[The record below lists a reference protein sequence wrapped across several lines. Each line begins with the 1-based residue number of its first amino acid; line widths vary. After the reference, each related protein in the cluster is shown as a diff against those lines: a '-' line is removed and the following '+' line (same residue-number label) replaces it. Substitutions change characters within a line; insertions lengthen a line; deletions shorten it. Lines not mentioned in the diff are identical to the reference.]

1 MGQAKN
7 VLELQGVASRTESNL
22 REISMRLSKG
32 DFVSILCPESKNIAM
47 EIFKLFSFLDKPKK
61 GKVLLDG
68 EDITQLK
75 EKEIERRRLSK
86 IGLVLPKM
94 IPTLTVIDN
103 LTLLMREAGIPKM
116 DADERAK
123 ALIDSAGLTNKSNM
137 LPSALSALELH
148 KLAIARSLANS
159 PKILIANEPTF
170 TLKPEV
176 EDEVINDL
184 RKTSKEGKAVILI
197 TTKPEIAKKAD
208 KQMKLQ
214 NGTIVPM

>member
-1 MGQAKN
+1 MRKSGN
-7 VLELQGVASRTESNL
+7 VLELEGVASRTESNL
-22 REISMRLSKG
+22 REISMRLAKG
-32 DFVSILCPESKNIAM
+32 DFVSILCPQSKNIAM
-47 EIFKLFSFLDKPKK
+47 EIFNLFSFLDKPKK
-61 GKVLLDG
+61 GRVLLDG
-68 EDITQLK
+68 EDLTQLK

-103 LTLLMREAGIPKM
+103 VMLLMREAGVPKVE
-116 DADERAK
+116 AEERARL
-123 ALIDSAGLTNKSNM
+123 LIESVGLTNKSKM

-170 TLKPEV
+170 TLKPDV

-184 RKTSKEGKAVILI
+184 RKSSQEGKAVILI
-197 TTKPEIAKKAD
+197 TTKPEVAKKAD